1 MKFKAIL
8 LAAVFSLI
16 TILSTQ
22 LLAQDH
28 TRNWENGPVVV
39 VTEVDTHDGMFNAY
53 INDLNNVWRRFMEKQ
68 MEDGLVLSYG
78 MFTNPSARAGE
89 PDLYL
94 TTTYPNWAAF
104 DTSNEY
110 FEEIGAEI
118 MGSLEDMRNA
128 GLDRSKL
135 RTIMSTQTLQQ
146 ISFSESED
154 E

>member
-1 MKFKAIL
+1 MKSKFIVLVALFAMIS
-8 LAAVFSLI
+8 APVF
-16 TILSTQ
+16 
-22 LLAQDH
+22 AQDH
-28 TRNWENGPVVV
+28 TRNWENGAVVV

-68 MEDGLVLSYG
+68 MEDGSVLDYG
-78 MFTNPSARAGE
+78 MYGNTSAREGE

-94 TTTYPNWAAF
+94 TVTYANWAAF
-104 DTSNEY
+104 DIGNEY
-110 FEEIGAEI
+110 FEKIGAEI

-135 RTIMSTQTLQQ
+135 RTIMSTTTLQE
-146 ISFSESED
+146 IKFAEAD

>member
-1 MKFKAIL
+1 MKSKAFILVAIL
-8 LAAVFSLI
+8 TLFAVISVPAF
-16 TILSTQ
+16 
-22 LLAQDH
+22 AQDH
-28 TRNWENGPVVV
+28 TRNWENGAVVV
-39 VTEVDTHDGMFNAY
+39 VTGVDTHDGMFNAY
-53 INDLNNVWRRFMEKQ
+53 INDLNNVWRRFMEQQ

-78 MFTNPSARAGE
+78 MYSNVSPREGE

-94 TTTYPNWAAF
+94 TTTYANWAAF
-104 DTSNEY
+104 DTGNEY
-110 FEEIGAEI
+110 FDRISTEI

-146 ISFSESED
+146 INFSNAD